1 MWTANKLTRT
11 KLLSFFVVIGMT
23 ASCGQNAGK
32 LAPFA
37 GLSEKEVIA
46 SEPTTD
52 VQKENSFSLTALN
65 DLVEQPDVKSASAA
79 VEAAQQSI
87 ARIEANSAPTMSV
100 SADSGFVVDSNDVQP
115 RLNPVFTIAQ
125 SVDDGGLQRAELQIA
140 QLNLKVAQNELY
152 DLIDEKIAI
161 VLEARILNDYV
172 DEIDSLLTSFE
183 NYYAEKDQ
191 DISQAV
197 AFGAVSQGEF
207 LELQQSLLTLKERRL
222 NLEDL
227 KTKIALLKSSSSS
240 KQLPQTSQISVLQM
254 VDERLKA
261 EDIISIQ
268 NAKIREEIAGYKILA
283 AKSAGELQV
292 SSLARLSGTQDT
304 SSDVQ
309 AFAGLQITF
318 PVFDG
323 GRLNADVKKLR
334 EEAKSLSSITESVIK
349 SLREQYKAYSESQHI
364 LKRKLELN
372 EMQIGVATK
381 RVKLQKDLLTS
392 GQVKLSEIVSSVI
405 NELQLKIQYSDLELQ
420 ARMAELEMLK
430 EVSAAC
436 ELINSCDELV
446 HFSSMGK
453 HG

>member
-11 KLLSFFVVIGMT
+11 KFVSLFVVIGMT
-23 ASCGQNAGK
+23 ASCGQHAGK

-37 GLSEKEVIA
+37 GLSEQEVIA

-65 DLVEQPDVKSASAA
+65 DLVEQPDVKSGKAA

-87 ARIEANSAPTMSV
+87 ARLEADSAPTMSV
-100 SADSGFVVDSNDVQP
+100 SADGGFVADSNDLQP
-115 RLNPVFTIAQ
+115 RLNPVFTITQ

-140 QLNLKVAQNELY
+140 QLNLKLAQNELY
-152 DLIDEKIAI
+152 GLIDEKIA
-161 VLEARILNDYV
+161 VALEAKILSDYV

-207 LELQQSLLTLKERRL
+207 LELKQNLLTLKERRL

-227 KTKIALLKSSSSS
+227 KTKISLLKSSSSS

-268 NAKIREEIAGYKILA
+268 NAKIREEIAGYKIHA
-283 AKSAGELQV
+283 AKSAGELHV
-292 SSLARLSGTQDT
+292 SSLARISGTQDT

-318 PVFDG
+318 SVFDG

-334 EEAKSLSSITESVIK
+334 AEAKSLSGITESVIK
-349 SLREQYKAYSESQHI
+349 SLSEQYKTYAESQHI
-364 LKRKLELN
+364 LKRKLQLN

-420 ARMAELEMLK
+420 ARMAELEMIK

-446 HFSSMGK
+446 HFSSMRK